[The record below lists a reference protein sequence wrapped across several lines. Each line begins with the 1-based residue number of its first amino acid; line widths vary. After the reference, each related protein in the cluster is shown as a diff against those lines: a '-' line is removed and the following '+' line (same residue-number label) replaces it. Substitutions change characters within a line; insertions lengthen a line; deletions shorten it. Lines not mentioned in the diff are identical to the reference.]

1 MDKIVKIKIIKKM
14 LLFIF
19 ILIATFGLF
28 MFFGSYYI
36 SELSS
41 LFSPAT
47 FFILVF
53 VMTISAIIVKYMGDI
68 AIVALDRENKN

>member
-1 MDKIVKIKIIKKM
+1 
-14 LLFIF
+14 
-19 ILIATFGLF
+19 

-47 FFILVF
+47 YFIIVF
-53 VMTISAIIVKYMGDI
+53 VMSISAIIVKYLGDI
-68 AIVALDRENKN
+68 AIVALDREREKKN